1 MPEVTFKAAVVTAEK
16 NDREAYFQ
24 VGLADH
30 PNNPKAYVIL
40 QKAFEFDAQDRKTG
54 MDGHYI
60 EINDQ
65 SCSSYKGCLRV
76 TLKGNV
82 LELYCDPSR
91 MKDVSKVSIDLGS
104 VQVGRNFTDLMTE
117 ILGAAFE
124 FSPN

>member
-1 MPEVTFKAAVVTAEK
+1 
-16 NDREAYFQ
+16 
-24 VGLADH
+24 
-30 PNNPKAYVIL
+30 
-40 QKAFEFDAQDRKTG
+40 

-60 EINDQ
+60 ELNDQ

-76 TLKGNV
+76 TLKGGL

-91 MKDVSKVSIDLGS
+91 MREVSKVSIDLGS

-124 FSPN
+124 FSPDYLEVMIRQARWTKAR